1 MATITIVIDH
11 DDGAQF
17 MLIRELDIAEVA
29 KTNDT
34 IVSNLLSPT
43 MAALDEAATR
53 YGVPDAEWTEQS
65 SEV

>member
-34 IVSNLLSPT
+34 IISNLLSPT
-43 MAALDEAATR
+43 MAALDGAATR
-53 YGVPDAEWTEQS
+53 YGVPAAEWTEQS